1 MSSILLSA
9 TNVSLEPMNGT
20 FVPLPALILRLKT
33 PLITSVGYAEAGE
46 SLIRRIAQRR
56 LLVGLHDKYLNQLL
70 VLKGDFHLYDA
81 TDRVPLSM
89 PHACASH
96 SSQAF

>member
-1 MSSILLSA
+1 MAHLCLFRLSYCG
-9 TNVSLEPMNGT
+9 LK
-20 FVPLPALILRLKT
+20 LRKR
-33 PLITSVGYAEAGE
+33 PPRQIASVGYAEAGE

-56 LLVGLHDKYLNQLL
+56 LLVGLHNKYLNQLL
-70 VLKGDFHLYDA
+70 VLKGDFRWYDA
-81 TDRVPLSM
+81 TERVPLSM